1 MASFGEPTSSPTV
14 LPDRAARQPGMIKV
28 WDPFVRVFHWALVCF
43 FTFSYFTGDEW
54 QSAHII
60 SGYCIGAL
68 VSFRLLWGIIGT
80 EHARFSNFIYS
91 PMTVLRFVRDTLSM
105 RARRYVGHN
114 PAGGMMVLALLVS
127 ISGIVT
133 TGFMMTTDAYW
144 GVEWVEDVHK
154 TLVYVTIGLVVVHII
169 GVILASIEHRENLVR
184 AMLTG
189 WKRRNH

>member
-1 MASFGEPTSSPTV
+1 MASVGEPTSSPTA

-28 WDPFVRVFHWALVCF
+28 WEPFVRVFHWALVCF